1 MTAARRVRRAP
12 AITVV
17 RGRDC
22 RMDRGVIV
30 GYRPDR
36 AVEDLRLTLGRGA
49 RLRSGTVI
57 YAGTTIGQ
65 ALQTGHGVIIREQN
79 RLGDDVAI
87 WSHSVVDYGC
97 RIGDHVRIHT
107 NCYIAQ
113 FTVIEDGAFLA
124 PGVTIANDPHPG
136 CPYSR
141 DCMRGPT
148 IKAGAQLGINVTVL
162 PYVTIGRRTLV
173 GAGAVVT
180 RDLPDGV
187 VAAGNPARV
196 LRAITELEC
205 VTGLTDRP
213 YHADGRAGP
222 RLAAVPHPPRRS

>member
-1 MTAARRVRRAP
+1 MTVP
-12 AITVV
+12 AIRIA
-17 RGRDC
+17 RGKGC
-22 RMDRGVIV
+22 VMDRGVLL

-36 AVEDLRLTLGRGA
+36 PVKDLTLRLGARA
-49 RLRSGTVI
+49 RLRSGTVL

-65 ALQTGHGVIIREQN
+65 GLMTGHGVIIREQN
-79 RLGDDVAI
+79 TLGDDVGI
-87 WSHSVVDYGC
+87 WSHSVIDYGC
-97 RIGDHVRIHT
+97 TIGDHVRIHT

-113 FTVIEDGAFLA
+113 YTVIEAGAFLA

-141 DCMRGPT
+141 DCMRGPV
-148 IKAGAQLGINVTVL
+148 IKAGAQIGINVTIL
-162 PYVTIGRRTLV
+162 PYVTIGRGTLV

-187 VAAGNPARV
+187 VAAGNPAKV
-196 LRAITELEC
+196 LRAVTDLEC

-213 YHADGRAGP
+213 YHPGGQTGP
-222 RLAAVPHPPRRS
+222 RLATVPHPPRKP

>member
-1 MTAARRVRRAP
+1 MTAARRASRGP
-12 AITVV
+12 AIMVA

-22 RMDRGVIV
+22 RIDRGVLL

-36 AVEDLRLTLGRGA
+36 AVHDLHLTLGAGA
-49 RLRSGTVI
+49 RLRSGTVL
-57 YAGTTIGQ
+57 YAGSTIGR

-79 RLGDDVAI
+79 HLGDDVGI
-87 WSHSVVDYGC
+87 WSHSVIDYGC

-113 FTVIEDGAFLA
+113 YTVIEDSAFLA

-148 IKAGAQLGINVTVL
+148 IGAGAQLGINVTVL

-180 RDLPDGV
+180 RNLPDGV

-196 LRAITELEC
+196 LRAVTELEC

-213 YHADGRAGP
+213 YHPDGHTGP
-222 RLAAVPHPPRRS
+222 RLAELPHPPRRP